1 MADFKDKLSH
11 LISQQAPDFVL
22 EDHPYFL
29 EFVKEYYKFL
39 ESAEMT
45 LTDIGDPD
53 HIQLETQTA
62 TNNFLQLSGT
72 NQQKDDSGDRI
83 LLEDTSYG
91 DFINGETITGQTSG
105 ATATVLVEDIDG
117 GSRLFVSHQNKFEIG
132 ELIIGSTSGAE
143 ATIATY
149 KANPVQNIQQLL
161 DYPDPDKTIQSF
173 LTKFRNAFLQSIPDS
188 LGTGVDKRKLIKNI
202 KSLYRAK
209 GTKRASEIFFKLL
222 FNENAEIRFPKENI
236 LRASDGKWDTERVI
250 RCTEVGTS
258 NATHLIGQVITQAND
273 PGDININEATAIVE
287 NVFKYE
293 IGGETVVEL
302 VLGESS
308 ITGTFITGQNITGTD
323 NTDEDI
329 LVTCT
334 IQGIIATKT
343 ITNDGAFYN
352 QGDTVNIA
360 GGGNDAIIQVDTIGS
375 GSISEIIINS
385 GGTGYEIGDTVNFS
399 TGNAIAKVSV
409 VNGGIAP
416 EDATGFNFLLEDN
429 LGKLLQ
435 ETSFEGINAFR
446 LEDGDIDEMILLEDG
461 SLLLQEENTDAAE
474 VEIYDYF
481 TQEGTF
487 TANEDHIVLEDETLR
502 GDPYTGNK
510 IVQEVYKD
518 DGLGGAEANTGDI
531 TDVRLIYEG
540 NGYTSLPTLTIT
552 SSGGSSASIFANSN
566 DIGRVLNLK
575 TIELG
580 SNYDDSPSPPTLTLP
595 TYLLLTNRSGSF
607 IVGETI
613 TGLDSSSEAVTATVV
628 SFDTD
633 TSILKC
639 SGATG
644 TFAESTTITGGT
656 SLQTANVYKN
666 DQATA
671 TSTVNAIATTDGKF
685 INQDGWI
692 SETSMRIQDSLLYQD
707 YSYIVRVGRS
717 INDWRDTYTQTLHS
731 AGFYFQGEVTI
742 ETQISARIKDVTGIN
757 TSVTEEI
764 FGVYKTIFTT
774 ILGRRLGTSDDGTT
788 LRSNPALGVDPDFT
802 DSTSEHFT
810 PNTRDLTLTRSY
822 TLIFESVPKITIDGD
837 TTKHGYAFSGP
848 RLGNIN
854 KYWQRYS
861 GSGIAQTTAV
871 GADST
876 VASYITPMTMA
887 NWANHRIIG
896 TQTNSDG
903 EVVEFT
909 NMTDTPDL
917 KTYVALPTEI
927 SISY

>member
-45 LTDIGDPD
+45 LTNIGDPD
-53 HIQLETQTA
+53 HIQLETQTE

-72 NQQKDDSGDRI
+72 NQQRDDNGDRI

-105 ATATVLVEDIDG
+105 ATATVLVEDIDA

-132 ELIIGSTSGAE
+132 ELIVGSTSNAE
-143 ATIATY
+143 ATISGY

-173 LTKFRNAFLQSIPDS
+173 LTKFRNAFLQSIPDNLNNS
-188 LGTGVDKRKLIKNI
+188 IDKRKLIKNI

-236 LRASDGKWDTERVI
+236 LRASDGKWDTQKVI

-258 NATHLIGQVITQAND
+258 NSTHLIGQTITQANI
-273 PGDININEATAIVE
+273 PGDGSVNEATAIVE

-293 IGGETVVEL
+293 IGGETVVEI
-302 VLGESS
+302 VLGEDT
-308 ITGTFITGQNITGTD
+308 ITGTFVTGQNITGTD
-323 NTDEDI
+323 NTDEDV

-334 IQGIIATKT
+334 IQGVVTTKT

-352 QGDTVNIA
+352 EGDTVSVV
-360 GGGNDAIIQVDTIGS
+360 GGGNDAIIQVGAIGS
-375 GSISEIIINS
+375 GSISEIVVDN

-399 TGNAIAKVSV
+399 SGNATAKVSV
-409 VNGGIAP
+409 VNGGI
-416 EDATGFNFLLEDN
+416 T
-429 LGKLLQ
+429 
-435 ETSFEGINAFR
+435 
-446 LEDGDIDEMILLEDG
+446 
-461 SLLLQEENTDAAE
+461 QEESTSSTD
-474 VEIYDYF
+474 
-481 TQEGTF
+481 
-487 TANEDHIVLEDETLR
+487 DHIVLEDETVR

-510 IVQEVYKD
+510 IVQES
-518 DGLGGAEANTGDI
+518 GSGDI

-540 NGYTSLPTLTIT
+540 NGYTSLPSLTIT
-552 SSGGSSASIFANSN
+552 SSGGSNASIFANST
-566 DIGRVLNLK
+566 DIGRVLKIN
-575 TIELG
+575 TVELG

-595 TYLLLTNRSGSF
+595 TYLLLTNRSGGF

-613 TGLDSSSEAVTATVV
+613 TGIDSSSTAVSATVV
-628 SFDTD
+628 SLDTN
-633 TSILKC
+633 TNILKC

-644 TFAESTTITGGT
+644 TFAENTTITGGT
-656 SLQTANVYKN
+656 GLQTATVYKN

-671 TSTVNAIATTDGKF
+671 TSLVDAVATTDGEF

-742 ETQISARIKDVTGIN
+742 ESQISARIKDVTGIN
-757 TSVTEEI
+757 TNVTEEI

-774 ILGRRLGTSDDGTT
+774 IFGRRLGTVDDGTT
-788 LRSNPALGVDPDFT
+788 LRTNPELGVDPDFT

-822 TLIFESVPKITIDGD
+822 TLIFESVPRITIRGD
-837 TTKHGYAFSGP
+837 STKHGYAMVGP
-848 RLGNIN
+848 RMKSLYLNSRDPAFTSMFGGAHPNV
-854 KYWQRYS
+854 
-861 GSGIAQTTAV
+861 QTAA
-871 GADST
+871 GGGDS
-876 VASYITPMTMA
+876 VERSYVQPMTMGD
-887 NWANHRIIG
+887 WANHRLIG
-896 TQTNSDG
+896 TQTTHDG
-903 EVVEFT
+903 EVVQIDELA
-909 NMTDTPDL
+909 NNNL
-917 KTYVALPTEI
+917 KTYITYPTEI
-927 SISY
+927 TISY

>member
-22 EDHPYFL
+22 EDHPYSL

-53 HIQLETQTA
+53 HVQLETQTA

-72 NQQKDDSGDRI
+72 NQQGDDNGDRI

-105 ATATVLVEDIDG
+105 ATATVLVEDIDE
-117 GSRLFVSHQNKFEIG
+117 GSRLFVTHQNKFEIG
-132 ELIIGSTSGAE
+132 ELIVGATSGAE

-236 LRASDGKWDTERVI
+236 LRASDGKWDTQRVL
-250 RCTEVGTS
+250 RCIEVGTS
-258 NATHLIGQVITQAND
+258 DAANLIGQTITQANI
-273 PGDININEATAIVE
+273 PGDPTINEATAIVE
-287 NVFKYE
+287 NVFKFS

-302 VLGESS
+302 ILGDDS
-308 ITGTFITGQNITGTD
+308 ITGTFVTGQNITGTD
-323 NTDEDI
+323 NTDPDV

-334 IQGIIATKT
+334 VQGIIATKT
-343 ITNDGAFYN
+343 INNDGTFYN
-352 QGDTVNIA
+352 EGDTVNVT
-360 GGGNDAIIQVDTIGS
+360 GGGNDAIIQVDAIGS
-375 GSISEIIINS
+375 GSISEIIVDD
-385 GGTGYEIGDTVNFS
+385 GGTGYEIGDTINFS
-399 TGNAIAKVSV
+399 SGNATAKVSV
-409 VNGGIAP
+409 VNGSI
-416 EDATGFNFLLEDN
+416 T
-429 LGKLLQ
+429 
-435 ETSFEGINAFR
+435 
-446 LEDGDIDEMILLEDG
+446 
-461 SLLLQEENTDAAE
+461 QEESDSTTD
-474 VEIYDYF
+474 
-481 TQEGTF
+481 
-487 TANEDHIVLEDETLR
+487 DHIVLEDETVR

-510 IVQEVYKD
+510 VVQESGTGV
-518 DGLGGAEANTGDI
+518 GDI
-531 TDVRLIYEG
+531 TDVRIIYEG

-566 DIGRVLNLK
+566 DIGRILSLK

-595 TYLLLTNRSGSF
+595 TYLLLTNRSGGF
-607 IVGETI
+607 ITDETI
-613 TGLDSSSEAVTATVV
+613 TGLDSSSTAVTATVV
-628 SFDTD
+628 SFDTN
-633 TSILKC
+633 TNILKC

-644 TFAESTTITGGT
+644 TFAENTTITGGT
-656 SLQTANVYKN
+656 SLQTATVTKN

-671 TSTVNAIATTDGKF
+671 TSTVNAIATTDGEF

-717 INDWRDTYTQTLHS
+717 INDWRDAYTQTLHS

-742 ETQISARIKDVTGIN
+742 ETQVSARIKDVTGIN

-774 ILGRRLGTSDDGTT
+774 ILGRRLGTATDGTT

-810 PNTRDLTLTRSY
+810 PNTRDLTLTGAY
-822 TLIFESVPKITIDGD
+822 KLIFESTPKLTIRGD
-837 TTKHGYAFSGP
+837 TTKFGYAVAGP
-848 RLGNIN
+848 RMRNIN
-854 KYWQRYS
+854 RLWYIHS
-861 GSGIAQTTAV
+861 GSSIPQTTAV

-876 VASYITPMTMA
+876 TASYITPMTMA
-887 NWANHRIIG
+887 DWANHRIIG
-896 TQTNSDG
+896 TQTNNDG
-903 EVVEFT
+903 EVVQYREI
-909 NMTDTPDL
+909 NTDNL
-917 KTYVALPTEI
+917 KTYIALPTEI

>member
-45 LTDIGDPD
+45 LTNIGDPD
-53 HIQLETQTA
+53 HIQLETQTE

-72 NQQKDDSGDRI
+72 NQQRDDNGDRI

-105 ATATVLVEDIDG
+105 ATATVLVEDIDE

-132 ELIIGSTSGAE
+132 ELIVGATSGAE

-250 RCTEVGTS
+250 RCLEVGTS
-258 NATHLIGQVITQAND
+258 NATNLIGQVITQAND
-273 PGDININEATAIVE
+273 PGDAGVNEATAIVE

-302 VLGESS
+302 VLAESS

-343 ITNDGAFYN
+343 ITNDGVFYN
-352 QGDTVNIA
+352 EGDTVSVA
-360 GGGNDAIIQVDTIGS
+360 GGGNDAIIQVDAIGS
-375 GSISEIIINS
+375 GSISEIIVDD
-385 GGTGYEIGDTVNFS
+385 GGTGYEIGDTINFS
-399 TGNAIAKVSV
+399 SGNATAKVSV
-409 VNGGIAP
+409 VNGSI
-416 EDATGFNFLLEDN
+416 T
-429 LGKLLQ
+429 
-435 ETSFEGINAFR
+435 
-446 LEDGDIDEMILLEDG
+446 
-461 SLLLQEENTDAAE
+461 QEESDSTTD
-474 VEIYDYF
+474 
-481 TQEGTF
+481 
-487 TANEDHIVLEDETLR
+487 DHIVLEDETVR

-510 IVQEVYKD
+510 VVQESGTGV
-518 DGLGGAEANTGDI
+518 GDI

-566 DIGRVLNLK
+566 DIGRILSLK

-595 TYLLLTNRSGSF
+595 TYLLLTNRSGGF
-607 IVGETI
+607 ITDETI
-613 TGLDSSSEAVTATVV
+613 TGLDSSSTAVTATVV
-628 SFDTD
+628 SFDTN
-633 TSILKC
+633 TNILKC

-644 TFAESTTITGGT
+644 TFAENTTITGGT
-656 SLQTANVYKN
+656 SLQTATVTKN

-671 TSTVNAIATTDGKF
+671 TSTVNAIATTDGEF

-742 ETQISARIKDVTGIN
+742 ETQVSARIKDVTGIN

-774 ILGRRLGTSDDGTT
+774 IFGRRLGTTDDGTT

-810 PNTRDLTLTRSY
+810 PNTRDLTLTGSY
-822 TLIFESVPKITIDGD
+822 KLIFESVPRITIRGD
-837 TTKHGYAFSGP
+837 STKHGYAMVGP
-848 RLGNIN
+848 RMKSLSLNNIDEAFTSMFGGGHPN
-854 KYWQRYS
+854 V
-861 GSGIAQTTAV
+861 QTGPHGVTPGTTKLV
-871 GADST
+871 Q
-876 VASYITPMTMA
+876 PMTLQ
-887 NWANHRIIG
+887 NWANHRLIG
-896 TQTNSDG
+896 TQTQYDG
-903 EVVEFT
+903 EVVQIDELA
-909 NMTDTPDL
+909 TDNL
-917 KTYVALPTEI
+917 KTYITYPTEI
-927 SISY
+927 TTTVPASTFDTTSITFDTTATTFDAVS

>member
-1 MADFKDKLSH
+1 
-11 LISQQAPDFVL
+11 
-22 EDHPYFL
+22 
-29 EFVKEYYKFL
+29 
-39 ESAEMT
+39 MT
-45 LTDIGDPD
+45 LTNIGDPD
-53 HIQLETQTA
+53 HIQLETQTE

-72 NQQKDDSGDRI
+72 NQQRDDNGDRI

-105 ATATVLVEDIDG
+105 ATATVLVEDIDE
-117 GSRLFVSHQNKFEIG
+117 GSRLFVTHQNKFEIG
-132 ELIIGSTSGAE
+132 ELIVGATSGAE

-250 RCTEVGTS
+250 RCLEVGTS
-258 NATHLIGQVITQAND
+258 NATNLIGQVITQAND
-273 PGDININEATAIVE
+273 PGDVDINEATAIVE

-308 ITGTFITGQNITGTD
+308 ITGTFVAGQNITGTD

-334 IQGIIATKT
+334 LQGIITTKT
-343 ITNDGAFYN
+343 ITNDGVFYN
-352 QGDTVNIA
+352 EGDTVNIT
-360 GGGNDAIIQVDTIGS
+360 GGGNDAIIQVDSIGS
-375 GSISEIIINS
+375 GSISEIIVDD
-385 GGTGYEIGDTVNFS
+385 GGTGYEIGDSINFS
-399 TGNAIAKVSV
+399 LGNAIAKVSV
-409 VNGGIAP
+409 VNGGI
-416 EDATGFNFLLEDN
+416 T
-429 LGKLLQ
+429 
-435 ETSFEGINAFR
+435 
-446 LEDGDIDEMILLEDG
+446 
-461 SLLLQEENTDAAE
+461 QEESDSTTD
-474 VEIYDYF
+474 
-481 TQEGTF
+481 
-487 TANEDHIVLEDETLR
+487 DHIILEDETVR

-510 IVQEVYKD
+510 VVQES
-518 DGLGGAEANTGDI
+518 GTGIGDI
-531 TDVRLIYEG
+531 TDIRLIYEG

-566 DIGRVLNLK
+566 DIGRILSLK

-580 SNYDDSPSPPTLTLP
+580 SNYDDSPNPPTLTLP
-595 TYLLLTNRSGSF
+595 TYLLLTNRSGGF
-607 IVGETI
+607 ITDETI
-613 TGLDSSSEAVTATVV
+613 TGLDSSSTAVTATVV
-628 SFDTD
+628 SFDTN
-633 TSILKC
+633 TNILKC

-644 TFAESTTITGGT
+644 TFAENTTITGGT
-656 SLQTANVYKN
+656 SLQTATITKN

-671 TSTVNAIATTDGKF
+671 TSSVAAVATTDGEF

-717 INDWRDTYTQTLHS
+717 INDWRDAYTQTLHS

-742 ETQISARIKDVTGIN
+742 ETQVSARIKDVTGIN

-774 ILGRRLGTSDDGTT
+774 ILGRRLGTTDDGTT

-822 TLIFESVPKITIDGD
+822 TLIFESVPRITIRGD
-837 TTKHGYAFSGP
+837 STKHGYAMVGP
-848 RLGNIN
+848 RMKSLYLNNLNPAFTSMFGGNHPN
-854 KYWQRYS
+854 V
-861 GSGIAQTTAV
+861 QTAA
-871 GADST
+871 GGGDS
-876 VASYITPMTMA
+876 VERSYVQPMTMGD
-887 NWANHRIIG
+887 WANHRLIG
-896 TQTNSDG
+896 TQTTHDG
-903 EVVEFT
+903 EVVQIDELA
-909 NMTDTPDL
+909 NNNL
-917 KTYVALPTEI
+917 KTYITYPTEI
-927 SISY
+927 TVSY

>member
-45 LTDIGDPD
+45 LTNIGDPD
-53 HIQLETQTA
+53 LIQLETQTE

-72 NQQKDDSGDRI
+72 NQKRDDNSDRI

-105 ATATVLVEDIDG
+105 ATATVLVEDIDE
-117 GSRLFVSHQNKFEIG
+117 GSRLFVTHQNKFEIG
-132 ELIIGSTSGAE
+132 ELIVGATSGAE

-222 FNENAEIRFPKENI
+222 FNESAEIRFPKENI
-236 LRASDGKWDTERVI
+236 LRASDGKWDTQKVL
-250 RCTEVGTS
+250 RCIEVGTS
-258 NATHLIGQVITQAND
+258 DAANLVGQTITQAND
-273 PGDININEATAIVE
+273 PGDAGVNEATAIVE
-287 NVFKYE
+287 NVFKFA
-293 IGGETVVEL
+293 IAGETVVEI
-302 VLGESS
+302 VLGDDSV
-308 ITGTFITGQNITGTD
+308 TGTFVAGQNITGVD
-323 NTDEDI
+323 NTDEDVLI
-329 LVTCT
+329 TCT
-334 IQGIIATKT
+334 LQGIIDSKT

-352 QGDTVNIA
+352 EGDTVTIT
-360 GGGNDAIIQVDTIGS
+360 GGGNDAIINVDAIGT
-375 GSISEIIINS
+375 GSITQVLVDN
-385 GGTGYEIGDTVNFS
+385 GGAGYEIGDTVNFS
-399 TGNAIAKVSV
+399 AGNATAAVSV
-409 VNGGIAP
+409 VNGGI
-416 EDATGFNFLLEDN
+416 
-429 LGKLLQ
+429 
-435 ETSFEGINAFR
+435 R
-446 LEDGDIDEMILLEDG
+446 LE
-461 SLLLQEENTDAAE
+461 
-474 VEIYDYF
+474 
-481 TQEGTF
+481 EGTEASS
-487 TANEDHIVLEDETLR
+487 TSHIILEDETVR

-510 IVQEVYKD
+510 IVQESGTGV
-518 DGLGGAEANTGDI
+518 GDI
-531 TDVRLIYEG
+531 TDVRMIYEG

-566 DIGRVLNLK
+566 NIGRILSLK

-595 TYLLLTNRSGSF
+595 TYLLLTNRSGGF
-607 IVGETI
+607 ITDETI
-613 TGLDSSSEAVTATVV
+613 TGLDSSSTAVTATVV
-628 SFDTD
+628 SFDTN
-633 TSILKC
+633 TNILKC

-644 TFAESTTITGGT
+644 TFAENTTITGGT
-656 SLQTANVYKN
+656 SLQTATVTKN
-666 DQATA
+666 EQATA
-671 TSTVNAIATTDGKF
+671 QSTVNAIATTEGEF

-717 INDWRDTYTQTLHS
+717 INDWRDAYTQTLHS

-742 ETQISARIKDVTGIN
+742 ETQVSARIKDVTGIN

-774 ILGRRLGTSDDGTT
+774 IFGRRLGTTDDGTT

-822 TLIFESVPKITIDGD
+822 TLIFESVPRITIRGD
-837 TTKHGYAFSGP
+837 STKHGYAMVGP
-848 RLGNIN
+848 RMKSLYLNNLNPAFTSMFGGNHPN
-854 KYWQRYS
+854 V
-861 GSGIAQTTAV
+861 QTAA
-871 GADST
+871 GGGDS
-876 VASYITPMTMA
+876 VERSYVQPMTMGD
-887 NWANHRIIG
+887 WANHRLIG
-896 TQTNSDG
+896 TQTTHDG
-903 EVVEFT
+903 EVVQIDELA
-909 NMTDTPDL
+909 NNNL
-917 KTYVALPTEI
+917 KTYITYPTEI
-927 SISY
+927 TVSY

>member
-1 MADFKDKLSH
+1 MADFKDKLSY

-22 EDHPYFL
+22 EDHPYSL

-53 HIQLETQTA
+53 HVQLETQTA

-72 NQQKDDSGDRI
+72 NQQGDDNGDRI

-105 ATATVLVEDIDG
+105 ATATVLVEDNDG

-132 ELIIGSTSGAE
+132 ELIVGATSGAE

-250 RCTEVGTS
+250 RCLEVGTS
-258 NATHLIGQVITQAND
+258 NATNLIGQVITQAND
-273 PGDININEATAIVE
+273 PGDAGVNEATAIVE

-302 VLGESS
+302 VLAESS

-352 QGDTVNIA
+352 EGDTVSVA
-360 GGGNDAIIQVDTIGS
+360 GGGNDAIIQVDAIGS
-375 GSISEIIINS
+375 GSISEIIVDD
-385 GGTGYEIGDTVNFS
+385 GGTGYEIGDTINFS
-399 TGNAIAKVSV
+399 SGNATAKVSV
-409 VNGGIAP
+409 VNGSI
-416 EDATGFNFLLEDN
+416 T
-429 LGKLLQ
+429 
-435 ETSFEGINAFR
+435 
-446 LEDGDIDEMILLEDG
+446 
-461 SLLLQEENTDAAE
+461 QEESDSTTD
-474 VEIYDYF
+474 
-481 TQEGTF
+481 
-487 TANEDHIVLEDETLR
+487 DHIVLEDETVR

-510 IVQEVYKD
+510 VVQESGTGV
-518 DGLGGAEANTGDI
+518 GDI
-531 TDVRLIYEG
+531 TDVRIIYEG

-566 DIGRVLNLK
+566 DIGRIFSLK

-595 TYLLLTNRSGSF
+595 TYLLLTNRSGGF

-613 TGLDSSSEAVTATVV
+613 TGLDSSSTAVTATVV
-628 SFDTD
+628 SFDTN
-633 TSILKC
+633 TNILKC
-639 SGATG
+639 SGTTG
-644 TFAESTTITGGT
+644 TFAENTTITGGT
-656 SLQTANVYKN
+656 SLQTATVTKN

-671 TSTVNAIATTDGKF
+671 TSTVNAIATTDGEF

-717 INDWRDTYTQTLHS
+717 INDWRDAYTQTLHS

-742 ETQISARIKDVTGIN
+742 ETQVSARIKDVTGIN

-774 ILGRRLGTSDDGTT
+774 ILGRRLGTATDGTT

-810 PNTRDLTLTRSY
+810 PNTRDLTLTGAY
-822 TLIFESVPKITIDGD
+822 KLIFESTPKLTIRGD
-837 TTKHGYAFSGP
+837 TTKFGYAVAGP
-848 RLGNIN
+848 RMRSLSLNNIDQAFTSMFGGGHPN
-854 KYWQRYS
+854 V
-861 GSGIAQTTAV
+861 QTGPHGVTPGTTKLV
-871 GADST
+871 Q
-876 VASYITPMTMA
+876 PMTLQ
-887 NWANHRIIG
+887 NWANHRLIG
-896 TQTNSDG
+896 TQTQYDG
-903 EVVEFT
+903 EVVQIDELA
-909 NMTDTPDL
+909 TDNL
-917 KTYVALPTEI
+917 KTYITYPTEI
-927 SISY
+927 TTTVPASTFDTTSITFDATDTTFDAVS

>member
-45 LTDIGDPD
+45 LTNIGDPD
-53 HIQLETQTA
+53 HVQLETQTA

-72 NQQKDDSGDRI
+72 NQQGDDNGDRI

-132 ELIIGSTSGAE
+132 ELIIGATSGAE

-173 LTKFRNAFLQSIPDS
+173 LTKFRNAFLQSISDT
-188 LGTGVDKRKLIKNI
+188 LADDVDKRKLIKNI

-250 RCTEVGTS
+250 RCLEVGTS
-258 NATHLIGQVITQAND
+258 NATNLIGQVITQAND
-273 PGDININEATAIVE
+273 PGDVSINEATAIVE

-302 VLGESS
+302 VLAESS

-334 IQGIIATKT
+334 LQGIIATKT
-343 ITNDGAFYN
+343 ITNDGVFYN
-352 QGDTVNIA
+352 EGDTVSVA
-360 GGGNDAIIQVDTIGS
+360 GGGNDAIIQVDAIGS
-375 GSISEIIINS
+375 GSISEIIVDD
-385 GGTGYEIGDTVNFS
+385 GGTGYEIGDTINFS
-399 TGNAIAKVSV
+399 SGNATAKVSV
-409 VNGGIAP
+409 VNGGI
-416 EDATGFNFLLEDN
+416 T
-429 LGKLLQ
+429 
-435 ETSFEGINAFR
+435 
-446 LEDGDIDEMILLEDG
+446 
-461 SLLLQEENTDAAE
+461 QEESDSTTD
-474 VEIYDYF
+474 
-481 TQEGTF
+481 
-487 TANEDHIVLEDETLR
+487 DHIVLEDETVR

-510 IVQEVYKD
+510 VVQESGTGV
-518 DGLGGAEANTGDI
+518 GDI

-566 DIGRVLNLK
+566 DIGRILSLK

-595 TYLLLTNRSGSF
+595 TYLLLTNRSGGF
-607 IVGETI
+607 ITDETI
-613 TGLDSSSEAVTATVV
+613 TGLDSSSTAVTATVV
-628 SFDTD
+628 SFDTN
-633 TSILKC
+633 TNILKC

-644 TFAESTTITGGT
+644 TFAENTTITGGT
-656 SLQTANVYKN
+656 SLQTATVTKN

-671 TSTVNAIATTDGKF
+671 TSSVAAVATTDGEF

-742 ETQISARIKDVTGIN
+742 ETQVSARIKDVTGIN

-774 ILGRRLGTSDDGTT
+774 ILGRRLGTATDGTT

-810 PNTRDLTLTRSY
+810 SNTRDLTLRPFYKISFQST
-822 TLIFESVPKITIDGD
+822 PAITIDGD
-837 TTKHGYAFSGP
+837 TTRYGTAYAGP

-876 VASYITPMTMA
+876 VASYITPMTMS

-896 TQTNSDG
+896 TKTDSDG
-903 EVVEFT
+903 EIVEFT
-909 NMTDTPDL
+909 NMTETPNL
-917 KTYVALPTEI
+917 KTYIALPTEI